1 MKLVALLLPLFAFC
15 QEPANPPAKASL
27 EGHVVGAVGG
37 EPLRKVRLSL
47 RMNVAGGPQQARAG
61 SQVQL
66 MFVSVAAQTDAAG
79 KFVFEN
85 LDPGDYQLT
94 ARRDGFAT
102 ETLGALTEG
111 KKREPIAL
119 APGDRK
125 SGLVIKMTPH
135 GVIAGRVLDED
146 GDPIQGV
153 PVSTMVYEYT
163 SRGRELVEG
172 RSTSTDD
179 RGEYRMYDV
188 PAGKYLLK
196 FAHRGMRLGRPDDAE
211 YYAATF
217 FPGVS
222 EAASAAPFEI
232 KPGQQLSGIGITL
245 RKARLATIRGR
256 VIAPPNISVNVG
268 LMISNERGTSTTS
281 NSIDD
286 KEYRFVLPGL
296 APGLIYVTGNY
307 SFNGQRFSAQ
317 LPVDVGSSDINGLE
331 LRPGPPLEIP
341 GTIRIDGQST
351 ERVGQ
356 MQVAAQI
363 PGRGATESVRDDG
376 TFLLRGLGTDRYRI
390 AVNRAPSLYIKSIQW
405 GMTDITTELLDL
417 TASLPQRPELA
428 IVLGADGALIEGKVM
443 NDKEPAEGA
452 VVTLVPTGNRRAPQ
466 YFKNAS
472 VGANGR
478 FTMRA
483 IAPGSYRVIA
493 WDKVN
498 VNAVTYDPDF
508 LRPYE
513 TAGQSLILEPGE
525 KKSVELKVTTNLS
538 PAP

>member
-1 MKLVALLLPLFAFC
+1 MRAAVLLLPLVALC
-15 QEPANPPAKASL
+15 QEPPNPPAKASL
-27 EGHVVGAVGG
+27 EGHVVNAVGG

-47 RMNVAGGPQQARAG
+47 RMNVAGGSQQRQSG
-61 SQVQL
+61 QVQV
-66 MFVSVAAQTDAAG
+66 MFVSIAAQTDATG

-85 LDPGDYQLT
+85 VDPGDYQLT

-111 KKREPIAL
+111 KKREPVVL

-135 GVIAGRVLDED
+135 AVISGRVVDED

-179 RGEYRMYDV
+179 RGEYRMFDV

-196 FAHRGMRLGRPDDAE
+196 FAHRGMRMGRPDDAE
-211 YYAATF
+211 YFAATY
-217 FPGVS
+217 FPGVP
-222 EAASAAPFEI
+222 EPANAAPLEI
-232 KPGQQLSGIGITL
+232 KAGQQLNGIGIAL

-256 VIAPPNISVNVG
+256 VIAPPNVSVSVG
-268 LMISNERGTSTTS
+268 LMISTDRGTSSTS
-281 NSIDD
+281 NSIED
-286 KEYRFVLPGL
+286 KEYRFMLPGL
-296 APGLIYVTGNY
+296 APGPVYITANY
-307 SFNGQRFSAQ
+307 MFNGQRFNAQ
-317 LPVDVGSSDINGLE
+317 LPVEVGSSDINGLE

-341 GTIRIDGQST
+341 GTVRIDGQST
-351 ERVGQ
+351 EKVGL
-356 MQVAAQI
+356 MQISAQV
-363 PGRGATESVRDDG
+363 PGRGASESVKDDG
-376 TFLLRGLGTDRYRI
+376 TFLLRGLSTDRYRI

-405 GMTDITTELLDL
+405 GTSDITTELLDL
-417 TASLPQRPELA
+417 TVGLPPRPELS
-428 IVLGADGALIEGKVM
+428 IVLGADGAQIEGAVM

-452 VVTLVPTGNRRAPQ
+452 VVTLIPTGNRRAPQ
-466 YFKNAS
+466 YFKNAT
-472 VGANGR
+472 VGSNGR
-478 FTMRA
+478 FTLRA
-483 IAPGSYRVIA
+483 IAPGPYRVIA

-498 VNAVTYDPDF
+498 VNAVIYDPDF

-513 TAGQSLILEPGE
+513 TAGQSFILDPGE
-525 KKSVELKVTTNLS
+525 KKSVELKVTANV
-538 PAP
+538 AP